1 MQALSRIL
9 YAEDQVDIQQ
19 VAILALETVGGFT
32 VKTCNSGLE
41 ATVAIDDFKP
51 QLLLF
56 DVMMPDMD
64 GPTAFAKIKEMPEHQ
79 DIPAI
84 FMTAKVQ
91 SNEVQAYLDMG
102 AIAVIAKPFDPMTLA
117 SEIKD
122 IWQRSQQ

>member
-64 GPTAFAKIKEMPEHQ
+64 GIEVCTQLKQNPETEE
-79 DIPAI
+79 AI
-84 FMTAKVQ
+84 SSFQVALLVLSFYVLLVFVK
-91 SNEVQAYLDMG
+91 
-102 AIAVIAKPFDPMTLA
+102 KTL
-117 SEIKD
+117 
-122 IWQRSQQ
+122 